1 MLTSF
6 TAANMVIHMDTLLFS
21 LIHSFILPN
30 LPVSDNLS
38 IVQYLLWMQ
47 LSVSILPEL
56 WFSAIRIIHWIIK
69 FC

>member
-1 MLTSF
+1 
-6 TAANMVIHMDTLLFS
+6 
-21 LIHSFILPN
+21 
-30 LPVSDNLS
+30 
-38 IVQYLLWMQ
+38 MQ